1 MGMQMGRTLFEIYHD
16 SEFQTQHHK
25 LNASGLGLDA
35 LKEAHAVCKGAII
48 VSDRFGHWEAMG
60 TVIKMQGLESRAVYK
75 QNKNRHYERRI
86 RAGIEAGGNPIL
98 ATGRVRT
105 RALLRHL
112 RDGGIIYY

>member
-1 MGMQMGRTLFEIYHD
+1 MGRTLFEIYHD

-75 QNKNRHYERRI
+75 QTKIDIMNAEFVRVLKQEEI
-86 RAGIEAGGNPIL
+86 RFWQPDASEKGPFC
-98 ATGRVRT
+98 
-105 RALLRHL
+105 
-112 RDGGIIYY
+112 IIYGMAVLFPSS